1 LFILSQDERN
11 DLSKYRYVNTRIW
24 SDTYIARLSDR
35 EKLLFVYAITNVYAN
50 ICGVYE
56 IQLSQISADL
66 NIPID
71 KIESILTKFRRDQKM
86 VYHNGYLAVLNF
98 VKHQNSES
106 PKIKKGIELARAD
119 IPKEVWD
126 EIENVL
132 NGEESPVQLSLPVVA
147 VDKEDKVQMVN
158 GIVGLWN
165 AYAEKNSLSLVN
177 IVSDKRAKCIKAR
190 LEEKEFDFH
199 AIMQKVIH
207 SNYLLGRVVDWKVNF
222 DFIFCSKNN
231 YIKILEG
238 NYDNKTKSD
247 NTAVQSIVDVARESM
262 EELNGT

>member
-1 LFILSQDERN
+1 M
-11 DLSKYRYVNTRIW
+11 SKYRYVNTRIW

-126 EIENVL
+126 EIESVL
-132 NGEESPVQLSLPVVA
+132 NGEERPQMALVA
-147 VDKEDKVQMVN
+147 VDTDSDVITDNREVVH

-165 AYAEKNSLSLVN
+165 NYAEKNGLACVSV
-177 IVSDKRAKCIKAR
+177 VSDKRYKCVMTR
-190 LEEKEFDFH
+190 LKEKEFNFH
-199 AIMQKVIH
+199 AIMNKVVN
-207 SNYLLGRVVDWKVNF
+207 SKYLLGKVVDWKVNF
-222 DFIFCSKNN
+222 DFIFCSRNN

-238 NYDNKTKSD
+238 NYDNNKKSD
-247 NTAVQSIVDVARESM
+247 SNAVDSIVDVARESM
-262 EELNGT
+262 KELNG